1 MNVLIVEDEELAVR
15 KLRKLV
21 AEVDP
26 GLAVQGVTGSIED
39 SVSWLQDNPAPDLI
53 FMDIELADGQSF
65 EIFDQVDVRSRV
77 IFTTSYDEYALQAFK
92 VNSIDYLLKP
102 IQKEDLQRSLK
113 KLRDLAPATNPTE
126 SAPAV
131 QSINI
136 EKLLRE
142 LQAGNSQAWSEGR
155 TPGKEHRKR
164 FLVKQGQKLLS
175 VEVGDILYFYT
186 DERFSFFRTR
196 TGQKFLV
203 DYTLDELADSLDPVQ
218 FFRVNRG
225 LILTHG
231 AVEQIQPYFGN
242 RLALTLKP
250 AFDKEALVSREKVS
264 DFKNW
269 MGK

>member
-1 MNVLIVEDEELAVR
+1 MNALIIEDEELAAR

-26 GLAVQGVTGSIED
+26 TLSILGVTSSIED
-39 SVSWLQDNPAPDLI
+39 SVEWLQENPVPDLI

-65 EIFDQVDVRSRV
+65 EIFEQVEVKSRV

-102 IQKEDLQRSLK
+102 IQKEDLLRSLT
-113 KLRDLAPATNPTE
+113 KLRSLASGGERSDEPSAHPTL
-126 SAPAV
+126 A
-131 QSINI
+131 I

-142 LQAGNSQAWSEGR
+142 LQAGGNPAWSGL
-155 TPGKEHRKR
+155 TGKEYRKR

-175 VEVGDILYFYT
+175 VEVSDILYFYT

-203 DYTLDELADSLDPVQ
+203 DYTLDELADSLDPAH
-218 FFRVNRG
+218 FFRINRG
-225 LILTHG
+225 VILTHS

-250 AFDKEALVSREKVS
+250 VFEKEALVSREKVS
-264 DFKNW
+264 DFKRW

>member
-21 AEVDP
+21 ADVDP
-26 GLAVQGVTGSIED
+26 SLTVQGVTSSIED
-39 SVSWLQDNPAPDLI
+39 SVNWLQNHAPPDLI

-65 EIFDQVDVRSRV
+65 EIFEQIDIRSRV

-102 IQKEDLQRSLK
+102 IQREDLVRSLK
-113 KLRDLAPATNPTE
+113 KLRNLTVAGEPD
-126 SAPAV
+126 
-131 QSINI
+131 QSSTDAHTVNI

-142 LQAGNSQAWSEGR
+142 LQGGSNL
-155 TPGKEHRKR
+155 TTKPYRKR

-186 DERFSFFRTR
+186 DERFSFFKTR
-196 TGQKFLV
+196 SNQKFLV
-203 DYTLDELADSLDPVQ
+203 DYTLDELADALDPAQ
-218 FFRVNRG
+218 FFRINRG
-225 LILTHG
+225 LILTHA

-250 AFDKEALVSREKVS
+250 TFDKEAIVSREKVS
-264 DFKNW
+264 EFKVW

>member
-1 MNVLIVEDEELAVR
+1 MNVLIIEDEDLAVR

-26 GLAVQGVTGSIED
+26 SLSIQGVTVSIED
-39 SVSWLQDNPAPDLI
+39 SVAWLQANTPPDLI

-65 EIFDQVDVRSRV
+65 EIFEQVDIRSRV

-102 IQKEDLQRSLK
+102 IQREDLERSLK
-113 KLRDLAPATNPTE
+113 KLRDLTNGSE
-126 SAPAV
+126 SVSSQPEPL
-131 QSINI
+131 NI

-142 LQAGNSQAWSEGR
+142 LQVGVGFN
-155 TPGKEHRKR
+155 KEYRKR
-164 FLVKQGQKLLS
+164 FLVKQAQKLLS

-186 DERFSFFRTR
+186 DERFSFFKTR
-196 TGQKFLV
+196 QNQKFLV
-203 DYTLDELADSLDPVQ
+203 DYTLDELDDLLDPNQ

-225 LILTHG
+225 LIVTHNS
-231 AVEQIQPYFGN
+231 VEQIQPYFGN
-242 RLALTLKP
+242 RLALTLRP
-250 AFDKEALVSREKVS
+250 VYDREALVSREKVS
-264 DFKNW
+264 DFKKW

>member
-1 MNVLIVEDEELAVR
+1 MNVLIVEDEDLAVR

-21 AEVDP
+21 ADVDP
-26 GLAVQGVTGSIED
+26 SLTVQGVTASIED
-39 SVSWLQDNPAPDLI
+39 SVNWLQENPAPDLI

-65 EIFDQVDVRSRV
+65 EIFEQVDIRSRV

-102 IQKEDLQRSLK
+102 IQKEDLERSLK
-113 KLRDLAPATNPTE
+113 KLRELTSAGEPTQTE
-126 SAPAV
+126 PGV
-131 QSINI
+131 QTVNI

-142 LQAGNSQAWSEGR
+142 LQGQGNPAA
-155 TPGKEHRKR
+155 KDYRKR

-186 DERFSFFRTR
+186 DERFSFFKTR
-196 TGQKFLV
+196 ANQKFLV
-203 DYTLDELADSLDPVQ
+203 DYTLDELADSLDPKQ
-218 FFRVNRG
+218 FFRINRG

-264 DFKNW
+264 DFKVW

>member
-26 GLAVQGVTGSIED
+26 TLIIQGVTSSIED
-39 SVSWLQDNPAPDLI
+39 SVIWLQENPAPDLI

-65 EIFDQVDVRSRV
+65 EIFDQVEVKSRV

-113 KLRDLAPATNPTE
+113 KLRDLTPASE
-126 SAPAV
+126 SVESLSAM
-131 QSINI
+131 QSLNI

-142 LQAGNSQAWSEGR
+142 LQVGNGMAN
-155 TPGKEHRKR
+155 KVHRKR

-203 DYTLDELADSLDPVQ
+203 DYTLDELADSLDPAQ

-250 AFDKEALVSREKVS
+250 AYDKESIVSREKVS
-264 DFKNW
+264 DFKTW

>member
-1 MNVLIVEDEELAVR
+1 MNVLIIEDEDLAVR

-26 GLAVQGVTGSIED
+26 SLTVQGVTASIED
-39 SVSWLQDNPAPDLI
+39 SVSWLQENTPPDLI

-65 EIFDQVDVRSRV
+65 EIFEQVDVRSRV

-102 IQKEDLQRSLK
+102 IQREDLQRSLK
-113 KLRDLAPATNPTE
+113 KLRDLTSVSENTP
-126 SAPAV
+126 SALDLQPL
-131 QSINI
+131 NI

-142 LQAGNSQAWSEGR
+142 LQGQGNLSS
-155 TPGKEHRKR
+155 KEYRKR
-164 FLVKQGQKLLS
+164 FLVKQGQKLIS

-196 TGQKFLV
+196 SNQKFLV
-203 DYTLDELADSLDPVQ
+203 DYTLDELADTLDPVQ
-218 FFRVNRG
+218 FFRPNRG

-264 DFKNW
+264 DFKVW

>member
-1 MNVLIVEDEELAVR
+1 MNVLIIEDEDLAVR

-21 AEVDP
+21 ADVDP
-26 GLAVQGVTGSIED
+26 SLQVMGVTASIED
-39 SVSWLQDNPAPDLI
+39 SVNWLNEHAPPDLI

-65 EIFDQVDVRSRV
+65 EIFEQIDIRSRV

-102 IQKEDLQRSLK
+102 IQREDLERSLR
-113 KLRDLAPATNPTE
+113 KLRELTTVDQKTAELTTPPL
-126 SAPAV
+126 
-131 QSINI
+131 NI

-142 LQAGNSQAWSEGR
+142 LQGAGNPAAREY
-155 TPGKEHRKR
+155 RKR

-175 VEVGDILYFYT
+175 IEVNDILYFYT
-186 DERFSFFRTR
+186 DERFSFFKTR
-196 TGQKFLV
+196 TNQKFLV
-203 DYTLDELADSLDPVQ
+203 DYTLDELADSLDPAQ
-218 FFRVNRG
+218 FFRINRG

-250 AFDKEALVSREKVS
+250 TFDKDAIVSREKVS
-264 DFKNW
+264 DFKHW

>member
-26 GLAVQGVTGSIED
+26 GLAEQGVTRSIED
-39 SVSWLQDNPAPDLI
+39 TVSWLQDNPAPDLI

-113 KLRDLAPATNPTE
+113 KLRDLAPTTDLTA

-142 LQAGNSQAWSEGR
+142 LQAGNNPA
-155 TPGKEHRKR
+155 GKEHRKR

-196 TGQKFLV
+196 AGQKFLV

>member
-1 MNVLIVEDEELAVR
+1 MNVLIIEDEELAVR

-26 GLAVQGVTGSIED
+26 TLIVQGVTASIED
-39 SVSWLQDNPAPDLI
+39 SVSWLRENTPPDLI

-65 EIFDQVDVRSRV
+65 EIFEQVEIRSRV

-102 IQKEDLQRSLK
+102 IQREDLQRSLK
-113 KLRDLAPATNPTE
+113 KLHDLTKVSGQASSDLELQPL
-126 SAPAV
+126 
-131 QSINI
+131 NI

-142 LQAGNSQAWSEGR
+142 LQGQGSSS
-155 TPGKEHRKR
+155 TKEYRKR

-196 TGQKFLV
+196 TNQKFLV

-218 FFRVNRG
+218 FFRPNRG

-264 DFKNW
+264 DFKVW